1 MKKIPFLLFIFAFM
15 CSCNDSFSG
24 DVIPFISRS
33 EPDIDV
39 RGVQLYVSPDGSNSN
54 AGSSEKAPL
63 KTIQQAIYK
72 AKPGTTINVMPG
84 TYYASRTALI
94 NMRKENSGES
104 ENPIII
110 KAYNSANPPKLRV
123 TEKGIWNC
131 ININASYVIIDGLEL
146 YGNNTN
152 INLKDAEDNAKLNHD
167 HPDAADINTN
177 GFYNTNG
184 ITIGGPRD
192 QSSYPVHV
200 TIRYC
205 IIHDFPGAGVT
216 CIQTDYITFENNTV
230 YNNCWYMMYAGS
242 GLSILNPFNSDESTD
257 YKNFVIG
264 NTCYNNKCLVPWLV
278 NGVLRY
284 SDGNG
289 IIIDTNKKPYAGSPL
304 DGKQG
309 EYTGRTLV
317 ANNISFGNGGS
328 GIHAFEANHVD
339 IINNTA
345 FPNTQKMKNYAEIFS
360 NDGRDNN
367 IVNNIMYAQD
377 DGNYNSKAKN
387 PSEVYSHNVY
397 FNGKV
402 VTRGEGDIVA
412 APLFV
417 NSVLDLKKAD
427 FHLKA
432 GSKAIGVGMRTSY
445 MPTTDKDGVQRDSGI
460 DAGALQYTQGNST
473 KIKNIIYK

>member
-1 MKKIPFLLFIFAFM
+1 M
-15 CSCNDSFSG
+15 
-24 DVIPFISRS
+24 
-33 EPDIDV
+33 
-39 RGVQLYVSPDGSNSN
+39 
-54 AGSSEKAPL
+54 
-63 KTIQQAIYK
+63 
-72 AKPGTTINVMPG
+72 
-84 TYYASRTALI
+84 
-94 NMRKENSGES
+94 
-104 ENPIII
+104 
-110 KAYNSANPPKLRV
+110 
-123 TEKGIWNC
+123 
-131 ININASYVIIDGLEL
+131 
-146 YGNNTN
+146 
-152 INLKDAEDNAKLNHD
+152 
-167 HPDAADINTN
+167 
-177 GFYNTNG
+177 
-184 ITIGGPRD
+184 
-192 QSSYPVHV
+192 
-200 TIRYC
+200 
-205 IIHDFPGAGVT
+205 
-216 CIQTDYITFENNTV
+216 
-230 YNNCWYMMYAGS
+230 
-242 GLSILNPFNSDESTD
+242 
-257 YKNFVIG
+257 
-264 NTCYNNKCLVPWLV
+264 PWLV
-278 NGVLRY
+278 DGVLRY

-345 FPNTQKMKNYAEIFS
+345 FQNTQKMKNYAEIFS

-377 DGNYNSKAKN
+377 GGNCNSQAKN

-473 KIKNIIYK
+473 KIKNVIYK